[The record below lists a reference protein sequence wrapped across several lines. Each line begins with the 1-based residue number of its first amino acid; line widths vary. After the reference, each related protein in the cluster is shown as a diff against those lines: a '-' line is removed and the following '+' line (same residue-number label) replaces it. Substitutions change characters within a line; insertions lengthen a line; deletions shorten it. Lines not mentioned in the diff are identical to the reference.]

1 MHSRDVLARLEKA
14 GGRHVRQRGSC
25 IQLMKDGA
33 AAVVTVPHPK
43 KELRIGPLR
52 SIERAGGVKLTEW

>member
-1 MHSRDVLARLEKA
+1 
-14 GGRHVRQRGSC
+14 
-25 IQLMKDGA
+25 MKDGA